1 MRIYRLK
8 ELTELLGISRAT
20 IYSWMK
26 QGTFPQS
33 VTLGA
38 NSVGWKE
45 SDIQQWIDT
54 RTSQALQ

>member
-54 RTSQALQ
+54 RTSQAS